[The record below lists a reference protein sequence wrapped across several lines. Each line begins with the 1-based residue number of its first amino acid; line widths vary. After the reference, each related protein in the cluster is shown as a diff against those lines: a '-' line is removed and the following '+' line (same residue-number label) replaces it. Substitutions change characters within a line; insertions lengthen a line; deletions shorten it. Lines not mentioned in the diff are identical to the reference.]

1 MSDDMREETIKV
13 KPLSELYFWC
23 SLNDRQL
30 QFMDMQSSLL
40 AKDQKL
46 RTKGKRVL
54 KVDWIFNG
62 VVIATQA
69 IAQIKRWPVIQAV
82 CVALLSISIIAM
94 MVLELRNLKERKR
107 NLENLSWVTEVIE
120 VERQGESPL
129 TRWNHNL

>member
-1 MSDDMREETIKV
+1 
-13 KPLSELYFWC
+13 
-23 SLNDRQL
+23 
-30 QFMDMQSSLL
+30 MDMQSSLL